1 MSGSTGRGQ
10 SICVLLFVLLN
21 ISEFSCR
28 FYNSPSILSSSY
40 RESALAAKEMS
51 AMEAKKQILIV
62 EDHQLFRE
70 GLKAML
76 SSSPEYEI
84 AGEARDGLE
93 AIQMIRKCNPDIVL
107 LDLSMPKMDGF
118 SVLKEIKAAMP
129 EVKILVLSVH
139 ESDQCVLQAFEAQ
152 ADGYA
157 IKDSSRE
164 EFRIAIHRVLEGKR
178 YISPGIAGSV
188 LEGYLEGRKTLKSK
202 TSLDTVTQREK
213 EILKLLGEGYQ
224 NKEIAEMLNI
234 SVKTVEKHRANIM
247 NKLDLHNAAALTMFA
262 FEHGLIDP
270 KR

>member
-1 MSGSTGRGQ
+1 
-10 SICVLLFVLLN
+10 
-21 ISEFSCR
+21 
-28 FYNSPSILSSSY
+28 
-40 RESALAAKEMS
+40 MS

-76 SSSPEYEI
+76 SPSPEYEI
-84 AGEARDGLE
+84 VGEAEDGLE
-93 AIQMIRKCNPDIVL
+93 AIHLIRKSKPDLVL
-107 LDLSMPKMDGF
+107 LDLSMPKMNGF

-129 EVKILVLSVH
+129 EVKILVLSIH
-139 ESDQCVLQAFEAQ
+139 ESDQYVLQAFEAQ

-157 IKDSSRE
+157 IKDSSRDE
-164 EFRIAIHRVLEGKR
+164 LRMAIRSVLEGKK

-188 LEGYLEGRKTLKSK
+188 LEGYLGGRKTLKSR

-224 NKEIAEMLNI
+224 NKEIAEMLSI

-247 NKLDLHNAAALTMFA
+247 GKLDLHNAAALTAFA
-262 FEHGLIDP
+262 FEHGLINP

>member
-1 MSGSTGRGQ
+1 
-10 SICVLLFVLLN
+10 
-21 ISEFSCR
+21 
-28 FYNSPSILSSSY
+28 
-40 RESALAAKEMS
+40 
-51 AMEAKKQILIV
+51 MEPKKQILIV

-76 SSSPEYEI
+76 SPSPEYEI
-84 AGEARDGLE
+84 VGEAEDGLE
-93 AIQMIRKCNPDIVL
+93 AIHLIRKSKPDLVL
-107 LDLSMPKMDGF
+107 LDLSMPKMNGF
-118 SVLKEIKAAMP
+118 SVLREIKSAMP
-129 EVKILVLSVH
+129 EVKILVLSIH
-139 ESDQCVLQAFEAQ
+139 ESDQYVLQAFEAQ

-164 EFRIAIHRVLEGKR
+164 ELRMAIRSVLEGKK

-188 LEGYLEGRKTLKSK
+188 LEGYLGGRKTLKSK

-224 NKEIAEMLNI
+224 NKEIAEMLSI

-247 NKLDLHNAAALTMFA
+247 GKLDLHNAAALTAFA
-262 FEHGLIDP
+262 FEHGLINP